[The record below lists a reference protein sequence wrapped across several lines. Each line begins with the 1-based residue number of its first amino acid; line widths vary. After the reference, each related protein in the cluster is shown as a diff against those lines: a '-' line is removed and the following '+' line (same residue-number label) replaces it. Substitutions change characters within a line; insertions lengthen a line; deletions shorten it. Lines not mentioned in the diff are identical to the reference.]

1 MARHRT
7 KAWPR
12 NASVFRDQR
21 IALDLFNPQ
30 VSARI
35 AAVSTAGR
43 SSIRHA
49 GAALERIRDT
59 QGLTRMSIVPKD

>member
-1 MARHRT
+1 MAWHRT
-7 KAWPR
+7 EASPR
-12 NASVFRDQR
+12 NARVFQR